1 MGRNN
6 RILRIQIL
14 SIQNKNLSKKIKTSE
29 YFLFGPVNKADQKPH
44 GPVGYRSKHGTYH
57 E

>member
-6 RILRIQIL
+6 RSLRIQIL
-14 SIQNKNLSKKIKTSE
+14 SIQKKNLSKKNKTSE
-29 YFLFGPVNKADQKPH
+29 YFLFGPVKKADQKPH
-44 GPVGYRSKHGTYH
+44 GPWGYPSKDGTFH